1 MTSQEFV
8 RLQQE
13 AGMKN
18 RDVERVMGVSDQ
30 TVINW
35 RRGYSRVPLAVQ
47 TLIRQLATQRR
58 K

>member
-1 MTSQEFV
+1 MTSSEFV
-8 RLQQE
+8 RLQRE

-18 RDVERVMGVSDQ
+18 KDVQGAMGVSDQ

-35 RRGYSRVPLAVQ
+35 RRGYTRIPVAVQ
-47 TLIRQLATQRR
+47 VLIRQLASQRT